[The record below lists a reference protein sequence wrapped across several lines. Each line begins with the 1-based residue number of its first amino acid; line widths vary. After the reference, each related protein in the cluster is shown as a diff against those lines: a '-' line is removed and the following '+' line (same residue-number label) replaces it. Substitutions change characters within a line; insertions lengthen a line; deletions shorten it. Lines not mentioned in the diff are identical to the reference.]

1 MEPTWIYLI
10 LYAPENF
17 EESLDPISD
26 FASSLVEISWG
37 CIPQTSA
44 GPTGGGPWCN
54 DGCGCGDGQLSSV
67 SGLSGFWGTLGSSE
81 LRWC

>member
-1 MEPTWIYLI
+1 MPV
-10 LYAPENF
+10 NF

-26 FASSLVEISWG
+26 FASSLVEISRG

-54 DGCGCGDGQLSSV
+54 DGYGCGDG
-67 SGLSGFWGTLGSSE
+67 
-81 LRWC
+81 